1 MSRVNIAAAHSHD
14 VCLVNNKIVVPET
27 NETNEANK
35 TNIVSRRA
43 VDVNAHPTNDRIRKT
58 NVVGLKRIIVP
69 CTDFTRPNLVIF
81 LLLNYLL
88 FILLIKKK
96 SYQ

>member
-1 MSRVNIAAAHSHD
+1 MGRVNIAAAHSHD
-14 VCLVNNKIVVPET
+14 VCLVNNEIVVP
-27 NETNEANK
+27 ETNEANK
-35 TNIVSRRA
+35 TNVVSSRA

-58 NVVGLKRIIVP
+58 NVVGLIGLERIIVP
-69 CTDFTRPNLVIF
+69 CTDFTRPNLAIF